1 MYDKELAKKLKK
13 ILQEYIGNELKAKE
27 LASLAKVDKN
37 KRKDVIHTLNKLR
50 KNGEI
55 GYNNH
60 RYFIPKKAPANKQLI
75 GTFDARPLAK
85 NKSFAFVICPDYD
98 VYISSEDTLN
108 AFHNDTVQI
117 DIKYTRKHKKYGIVT
132 KIVKRFKEHFV
143 GNVSKYKG
151 RYYLL
156 PDNHRIHSD
165 FEIKKLNN
173 ASSGQKVILKVLYWG
188 DRHLNKLPYGEVS
201 EILGKAGE
209 PEVETLAV
217 IKDYNLPLTFPE
229 AVIQELK
236 DIEPEIRQQ
245 DYENRQDFRD
255 LPTFTIDP
263 ASAKDYDD
271 AISLIKNKEKW
282 ELYVHIADVTH
293 YIHPQSQLFAEAV
306 NRGNSYYF
314 PQRVIPML
322 PEKISNKI
330 CSLRP
335 YEDKLTL
342 TVKTVMNNDFKILNQ
357 NVYESVICSDARF
370 SYAEIDDLFEGKQT
384 DIEPELADTLK
395 NMRKLSQYLSKQR
408 IKEGYLNFNLPE
420 TEYIF
425 DDEGHIIDLQRSRET
440 DSHKLIE
447 NFMVLANE
455 FIAKKLSHKPTIY
468 RVHEDP
474 DEDRLYELQQL
485 LKFYRIKMKL
495 NDDLNRCLQNTLEK
509 MPNAKYHRVF
519 DRMILRSMKKAH
531 YDIKNRGHFALAM
544 NNYTHFTSPIRRL
557 CDLIIHHQIKS
568 VLSQQNDFF
577 SKKDL
582 AEYADTASEK
592 ELVADES
599 EREIDLKNKIKFMKS
614 KVGETYKGMIISV
627 LPKSLI
633 VELERY
639 PVTGIVDITN
649 LKDDYYVFYD
659 KNMSFSGRSSG
670 KSYKLMD
677 ELEVTVARVEDDI
690 YFQPIVKE

>member
-55 GYNNH
+55 GYTNH